1 MKESENHKLEM
12 HGGIFGG
19 MVPIL
24 ILLLFLIILSFFE
37 RGGTQ
42 AFWAGGWIAIVIGLF
57 LAKDKR
63 EYSNS
68 IMRGIGDKNGIV
80 IITAW
85 IFAGVFG
92 KLMAEGGLIE
102 GLLWLGLESGT
113 KGALFTALA
122 FIVAAIFATGTG
134 TSTGTVIALIPV
146 LYPAGIYLGSDPAML
161 AVAVLA
167 GGAFGDNLSPVSDST
182 IVSAFTQEA
191 TMRDVVISRFP
202 LVAVAGAITI
212 VTLLITGGGGEIKPM
227 DDLGVTVNALGLLM
241 LISLAV
247 VVITALLNRHIIEA
261 LIYGN
266 VTAFIIGVATGNLN
280 FSSVFSVPSERGDST
295 GLIEDGIAGVTG
307 AILFVFIVL
316 AVTQVLIES
325 GLMTKL
331 LNSLQNSV
339 AKSLRQ
345 AEAAIVYI
353 TLLISIPIA
362 ANAPALML
370 IGPSIVK
377 PLGEKFGISSERR
390 ANLMDCAVNTIFFIL
405 PWHIAVIVWYS
416 TIVETAEAWNI
427 TYPHIM
433 VAAFNPYTWGL
444 LLVLFLSILT
454 GWNRN
459 NTGRIKKESLN

>member
-42 AFWAGGWIAIVIGLF
+42 AFCAGGWIAIVIGLC

-63 EYSNS
+63 DYSNS
-68 IMRGIGDKNGIV
+68 IIRGIGDKNGIV
-80 IITAW
+80 IITGW

-92 KLMAEGGLIE
+92 KLMAGGGLIE

-113 KGALFTALA
+113 KVALFTALA

-202 LVAVAGAITI
+202 LVAVAG
-212 VTLLITGGGGEIKPM
+212 
-227 DDLGVTVNALGLLM
+227 
-241 LISLAV
+241 
-247 VVITALLNRHIIEA
+247 
-261 LIYGN
+261 
-266 VTAFIIGVATGNLN
+266 
-280 FSSVFSVPSERGDST
+280 
-295 GLIEDGIAGVTG
+295 
-307 AILFVFIVL
+307 
-316 AVTQVLIES
+316 
-325 GLMTKL
+325 
-331 LNSLQNSV
+331 
-339 AKSLRQ
+339 
-345 AEAAIVYI
+345 
-353 TLLISIPIA
+353 
-362 ANAPALML
+362 
-370 IGPSIVK
+370 
-377 PLGEKFGISSERR
+377 
-390 ANLMDCAVNTIFFIL
+390 
-405 PWHIAVIVWYS
+405 
-416 TIVETAEAWNI
+416 
-427 TYPHIM
+427 
-433 VAAFNPYTWGL
+433 
-444 LLVLFLSILT
+444 
-454 GWNRN
+454 
-459 NTGRIKKESLN
+459 